1 MTGPGYGSA
10 NSHFRRAA
18 PASTRQRWNGAVPSP
33 GAMGTIRLLRILPAL
48 VLALTGVALASEAA
62 ARESPGDSMG
72 DAPEITLFGPDDA
85 DADAPLVPL
94 SLPLARPAL
103 VADTP
108 PESDATAPL
117 PSDPAAPKGD
127 PAAPEGDPAAWEA
140 RTGAAADDAP
150 APGNGEYDGFL
161 SGLGLTRNEAAV
173 AVNVTGAL
181 GIIGWGVF
189 NWDYFQRSPRAKSE
203 DWFERDTKEGGAD
216 KLGHLWTTYAASH
229 MFAGFYRDAGYSSAN
244 SNLYGTASGFGLM
257 GLMELGDSFSDF
269 GFAYEDMI
277 GNTVGAA
284 AAYVLGAY
292 PALGRKFDLRV
303 EYRPDF
309 NEEFRIDA
317 FTDYE
322 SHKYLLAIKLEGFD
336 FIEFDPLR
344 YLEIHLGFFARGY
357 DAFTPSGPD
366 NREQTYY
373 LGFGIN
379 VTRLIRPLWD
389 TSLFNYFQVP
399 ATYWANEKRID

>member
-1 MTGPGYGSA
+1 
-10 NSHFRRAA
+10 
-18 PASTRQRWNGAVPSP
+18 VPSP
-33 GAMGTIRLLRILPAL
+33 GATGTIRLLRILPAL
-48 VLALTGVALASEAA
+48 VLALSGVAPASEAA

-72 DAPEITLFGPDDA
+72 DAPQITLFGPDDA
-85 DADAPLVPL
+85 DADAPLPPL

-108 PESDATAPL
+108 PESDATDPF
-117 PSDPAAPKGD
+117 PSDPAP
-127 PAAPEGDPAAWEA
+127 PEGDPATWEA
-140 RTGAAADDAP
+140 RIGAAADDAP

-181 GIIGWGVF
+181 GVIGWGVF
-189 NWDYFQRSPRAKSE
+189 NWDYFQRSPQAKSE
-203 DWFERDTKEGGAD
+203 GWFERDTKEGGAD

-229 MFAGFYRDAGYSSAN
+229 MFAAFYRDTGYSSAD
-244 SNLYGTASGFGLM
+244 SYLYGAASGFGLM
-257 GLMELGDSFSDF
+257 GLMEIGDSFSNF

-277 GNTVGAA
+277 ANTVGAA
-284 AAYVLGAY
+284 AAYVLGTY

-309 NEEFRIDA
+309 DGEFRTDV

-357 DAFTPSGPD
+357 DEFTPSGPD